1 MATETTNNN
10 YLYHHEGTT
19 RTTQNDEYD
28 AAAATD
34 ANGATLPSLSLSPK
48 PSPPRRRALV
58 SQPLA
63 IALVVNYVGAGYLLL
78 PYGTYI
84 RILCLIFVPM

>member
-1 MATETTNNN
+1 MATETTSNN
-10 YLYHHEGTT
+10 YLHHHHEEPA
-19 RTTQNDEYD
+19 RTTQNHDD
-28 AAAATD
+28 GAAATD
-34 ANGATLPSLSLSPK
+34 ADGATVPSLTSPK

-84 RILCLIFVPM
+84 CILCLIFVPM